1 MRPISICFIVFFD
14 DAVAR
19 AVEAQ
24 ARASLQALQA
34 RRA

>member
-1 MRPISICFIVFFD
+1 MSVLLMYPPSKHIG
-14 DAVAR
+14 